1 MVQLNSCELDWQ
13 TFIADKDDL
22 QSNGWD
28 EILDNSMQSGNE
40 DPLMTIKLTVKM
52 SLFHNWLLH
61 FSVLVIQPVFFSV
74 LFWYVFEAQRSLPCQ
89 FIHIQHILPFA
100 SATPETCILLSSFHC
115 SVHSLLQWIVYQKLL
130 WCLIL
135 LGCFSSLELLLPFL
149 IPINYPAVNQKSI

>member
-1 MVQLNSCELDWQ
+1 MWARLTNFYRRQRWSPKQWVGWNSRQQHAIRKWGPFDDYKIDSKDVSFSQLVAP
-13 TFIADKDDL
+13 F
-22 QSNGWD
+22 
-28 EILDNSMQSGNE
+28 
-40 DPLMTIKLTVKM
+40 
-52 SLFHNWLLH
+52 
-61 FSVLVIQPVFFSV
+61 FSIGYPTSIFSV